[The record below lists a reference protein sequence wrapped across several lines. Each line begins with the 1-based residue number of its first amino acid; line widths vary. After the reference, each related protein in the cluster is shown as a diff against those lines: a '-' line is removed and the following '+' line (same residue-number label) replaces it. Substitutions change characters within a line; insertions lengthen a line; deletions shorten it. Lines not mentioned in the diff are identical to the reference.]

1 MEPITRDEMFM
12 ATVAGEYDGEIPEPI
27 TRAELYWEKI
37 IFRIE
42 NEKLTPEEIDAATT
56 QELLDY
62 IMGE

>member
-1 MEPITRDEMFM
+1 MEPITREEMFM
-12 ATVAGEYDGEIPEPI
+12 ATAAGEYDGEIPEPI

-37 IFRIE
+37 ISRIE